1 MTILLI
7 SMIILMLIG
16 VRIAYAL
23 GISALIY
30 IMVYTDISV
39 MVISQLITVGSDS
52 IIMVALPFFLL
63 AGELMNA
70 GGITHRLVRFAMA
83 LIGKV
88 SGGLSFVVILT
99 NMIMAAISGA
109 AVASGAAVGSVMISS
124 MEKEGYSKGYAGA
137 VNAAAATIGP
147 VIPPSIG
154 FIIFASVSNASIG
167 KLFVAGAIP
176 GILLG
181 VLMMILSFILSK
193 KRNYP
198 KGQARNKEELSQ
210 SFKSAFW
217 SLMMPVIIIGGIMSG
232 IVTATEAGVL
242 AVMYGLFIS
251 LFVYKSISLGDLPSI
266 LARSARQTARIMV
279 IIACASA
286 FGWIISR
293 EVDPEFFTQTFFLF
307 AEQKWVFMFV
317 IIIIILLLGMV
328 MEGGS
333 IMIILTPLLLPILQQ
348 FNIDLVHFGVTF
360 QLAIMVGLLTPP
372 IGILLFVISGAG
384 DVPVNE
390 ILKEI
395 WPFYIVLLIVLFL
408 CAFIPEIPLF
418 LVNILDNKIK

>member
-1 MTILLI
+1 MIFLVLSMILLI
-7 SMIILMLIG
+7 LFG

-23 GISALIY
+23 GISASLY
-30 IMVYTDISV
+30 IVFYTDISV
-39 MVISQLITVGSDS
+39 LAVGQLITLGSDS

-70 GGITHRLVRFAMA
+70 GGITARLVRFAMA
-83 LIGKV
+83 LIGNV
-88 SGGLSFVVILT
+88 SGGLSFVVIFT
-99 NMIMAAISGA
+99 NMIMAAVSGA
-109 AVASGAAVGSVMISS
+109 AIASGAAVGSVMIPAMLKS
-124 MEKEGYSKGYAGA
+124 GYNKGYAGA

-167 KLFVAGAIP
+167 KLFVAGTLP

-181 VLMMILSFILSK
+181 ILLMILSFILSRIRK
-193 KRNYP
+193 YP
-198 KGQARNKEELSQ
+198 KGPKRNSKELFQ

-242 AVMYGLFIS
+242 AVIYGLFIS
-251 LFVYKSISLGDLPSI
+251 LFIYKSIRLQDLPLI
-266 LARSARQTARIMV
+266 LHRTAKQTARIML
-279 IIACASA
+279 IIASAYA

-293 EVDPEFFTQTFFLF
+293 EVDPELFITGFLSF
-307 AEQKWVFMFV
+307 SDQKWLFLLVV
-317 IIIIILLLGMV
+317 ILIILLLGTV

-333 IMIILTPLLLPILQQ
+333 IMIILTPLLLPILLK
-348 FNIDLVHFGVTF
+348 FNIDIVHFGVIF

-372 IGILLFVISGAG
+372 IGILLFVISGSG
-384 DVPVNE
+384 NISVND

-395 WPFYIVLLIVLFL
+395 WPFYIVLLLVLFL
-408 CAFIPEIPLF
+408 CAYIPEIPLF
-418 LVNILDNKIK
+418 LVNILENRLK